1 MINQLELSLT
11 ITGQAAVRLL
21 DEGTKRRLTGNHL
34 RSKSDAFY
42 LLGTDS
48 ENVMIWTGR
57 GQKPRW
63 VTDWLAE
70 GGTLEQL
77 AARLN

>member
-1 MINQLELSLT
+1 MNNQLELSLT
-11 ITGQAAVRLL
+11 ITGQAAVQLL
-21 DEGTKRRLTGNHL
+21 DEGTKRRLADNHL
-34 RSKSDAFY
+34 HSQSDSVY

-48 ENVMIWTGR
+48 KDVMIWAGR
-57 GQKPRW
+57 GKKPRW
-63 VTDWLAE
+63 VTDWLEE